1 MCIVHFSRELEAEFK
16 AHFSLEIDR
25 FTLPACIEN
34 ATVRRTL
41 CAASAAV
48 ITAGAAV
55 GTSLLPSN
63 TPRQTDL
70 PYDCLLLVKQSDP
83 KSKK

>member
-1 MCIVHFSRELEAEFK
+1 MCIVHFSREVEAEFK

-41 CAASAAV
+41 CAAAAV
-48 ITAGAAV
+48 VIAGAAV
-55 GTSLLPSN
+55 ATSLLPSN
-63 TPRQTDL
+63 TPRQADL
-70 PYDCLLLVKQSDP
+70 PYGSLLLVKQSV
-83 KSKK
+83 

>member
-1 MCIVHFSRELEAEFK
+1 MCIVHFSREVEAEFK

-41 CAASAAV
+41 CAAAAPPPP
-48 ITAGAAV
+48 
-55 GTSLLPSN
+55 SSPELPSPHRCCHL
-63 TPRQTDL
+63 TRLGRPICRTVAYYL
-70 PYDCLLLVKQSDP
+70 
-83 KSKK
+83 

>member
-1 MCIVHFSRELEAEFK
+1 MCIVHFSREVEAEFK

-41 CAASAAV
+41 CAAV
-48 ITAGAAV
+48 IAGAAV
-55 GTSLLPSN
+55 ATSLLPSN
-63 TPRQTDL
+63 TPRQADL
-70 PYDCLLLVKQSDP
+70 PYGSLLLVKQSV
-83 KSKK
+83 

>member
-1 MCIVHFSRELEAEFK
+1 MCIVHFSREVEAEFK

-41 CAASAAV
+41 CAAAV
-48 ITAGAAV
+48 TGAAV
-55 GTSLLPSN
+55 AAHRCCHLTSLGRPICRTVAYYS
-63 TPRQTDL
+63 
-70 PYDCLLLVKQSDP
+70 
-83 KSKK
+83 

>member
-1 MCIVHFSRELEAEFK
+1 MCIVHFSREVEAEFK

-41 CAASAAV
+41 CAAAAV
-48 ITAGAAV
+48 IAGAAV
-55 GTSLLPSN
+55 ATSLLPSN
-63 TPRQTDL
+63 TPRQADL
-70 PYDCLLLVKQSDP
+70 PYGSLLLVKQSV
-83 KSKK
+83 